1 MMVCVTCC
9 PGQETE
15 AFERR
20 GFSMKFLV
28 GNATHLGCVTLVLA
42 AVLNCLAL
50 VFGAA

>member
-1 MMVCVTCC
+1 MMVCITRC

-15 AFERR
+15 AFARR
-20 GFSMKFLV
+20 GLSMKSLV
-28 GNATHLGCVTLVLA
+28 GNAMHLGCVTLVLA